1 MKLVVGLGN
10 PGQKYAGTRHNVGF
24 DVVAELVRRHGQGGG
39 KEAFFGQLDDISLA
53 TQRVLLLRPQ
63 TFMNVSGKSVLAVRD
78 FYKLSDED
86 LLVVTDDFN
95 LPLGQLR
102 ARRGGSAG
110 GHNGLE
116 DVIRVLGHNQV
127 ARLRI
132 GVGAPP
138 GAAEVVDY
146 VLGRFTAQEKQEIEL
161 AIAKA
166 ADAVETW
173 VSQGIAECMNQ
184 FNQKSA

>member
-24 DVVAELVRRHGQGGG
+24 EVVAELIRRHGQGGG
-39 KEAFFGQLDDISLA
+39 KEAFFGQLDDVSLGPE
-53 TQRVLLLRPQ
+53 RVLLLRPQ

-78 FYKLSDED
+78 FYKLADD
-86 LLVVTDDFN
+86 NLLIVTDDIN

-102 ARRGGSAG
+102 ARRSGSAG
-110 GHNGLE
+110 GHNGLD

-138 GAAEVVDY
+138 GSEEVVDH
-146 VLGRFTAQEKQEIEL
+146 VLGKFTAAEKPEIEL
-161 AIAKA
+161 AIARG
-166 ADAVETW
+166 ADAVEIW
-173 VSQGIAECMNQ
+173 AVQGIAECMNR
-184 FNQKSA
+184 FN